1 MPCIS
6 STGRFEDTT
15 QKGDIHMF
23 YCFCWI
29 FCKIDNYFQDRYWK
43 KLGYSRYT
51 GQDGKEW
58 YVSDLN

>member
-1 MPCIS
+1 
-6 STGRFEDTT
+6 
-15 QKGDIHMF
+15 MF